1 MQALSVCRLRLF
13 VRQLLQSAEGTHTK
27 RRRRRVSPVCKAIYK
42 NEVSPN
48 TKTVCENRHAVFL
61 RAVTFLLQNV
71 YRMQLGVAIGCVGI
85 AMVIGNY
92 FIYKAIRKAGKAKYG
107 EKIIALS
114 DELLH
119 ENEKN

>member
-1 MQALSVCRLRLF
+1 M
-13 VRQLLQSAEGTHTK
+13 
-27 RRRRRVSPVCKAIYK
+27 
-42 NEVSPN
+42 
-48 TKTVCENRHAVFL
+48 